1 VLKVRELGKIYYAD
15 SGPRRLFSR
24 LNFNLGRGER
34 IALLGRNGQGKSTL
48 IKILGGVVAPTEGSV
63 HWTMTASWP
72 LGFAGGFQGG
82 VTGYDNICF
91 IARIYDR
98 PIERTL
104 ALVEE
109 FAQLGRQL
117 ADPVKYYSAGMRAR
131 LSFGLSLAIE
141 FDCYLIDE
149 VISVGD
155 ALFRDKCEREL
166 FGERADRAFVI
177 ASHDL
182 AFLRSH
188 CNRALVIEA
197 GRAKLFD
204 DLDLAIDIYE
214 SLCDGGRHVGAPI
227 LHD

>member
-1 VLKVRELGKIYYAD
+1 MLQVRDVGKIYYAD
-15 SGPRRLFSR
+15 SGPRRLFNNLS
-24 LNFNLGRGER
+24 FDLGRRER
-34 IALLGRNGQGKSTL
+34 LALLGRNGQGKSTL

-63 HWTMTASWP
+63 KWSMTASWP

-82 VTGYDNICF
+82 VTGYDNIRF
-91 IARIYDR
+91 IARIYNR
-98 PIERTL
+98 PIEHTV

-117 ADPVKYYSAGMRAR
+117 ADPVKYYSSGMRAR

-166 FGERADRAFVI
+166 FNARAERAFVI
-177 ASHDL
+177 ASHDM
-182 AFLRSH
+182 AFLREH
-188 CNRALVIEA
+188 CNKAVVIDA
-197 GRAKLFD
+197 GRAKVFD
-204 DLDLAIDIYE
+204 DLNLAIDIYE
-214 SLCDGGRHVGAPI
+214 SLCDGGRHIGAPI
-227 LHD
+227 LND